1 MGESMGIPAVILC
14 GGLGTRLRQ
23 ETEFR
28 PKAMI
33 EVGGKPI
40 LWHIMKIYSQAGVN
54 DFIICLGYKGQM
66 IKDYFLNYRGSVSD
80 FTITLGQ
87 DETIEF
93 HTPPPAFENW
103 RVTCTDTGIEA
114 QTGARARKALKYVD
128 SDIFCLTY
136 GDGLS
141 DVDVGKLLEFH
152 RSHGKIGTL
161 TAVKA
166 SGRFGELK
174 LGRDEGV
181 LEFDEKPEDGGG
193 YVSGGFFVFDTKRF
207 AEYLPPGDDLALER
221 GPLDGLARDGQ
232 LMAYRHDGFWQ
243 CMDTFR
249 EWKIL
254 TDLWNTGDPPW
265 AVWLKR

>member
-1 MGESMGIPAVILC
+1 MGKLMGIPAVILC

-33 EVGGKPI
+33 DVGGQPI
-40 LWHIMKIYSQAGVN
+40 LWHIMKAYSSGGIK

-80 FTITLGQ
+80 FTISLGEE
-87 DETIEF
+87 ETIEY
-93 HTPPPAFENW
+93 HTPPEVLDDW
-103 RVTCTDTGIEA
+103 RVTCAETGLGA
-114 QTGARARKALKYVD
+114 QTGARVRKALKYVD

-141 DVDVGKLLEFH
+141 DVDIAELVEFH

-166 SGRFGELK
+166 TGRFGELK
-174 LGRDEGV
+174 LSGKDGV
-181 LEFDEKPEDGGG
+181 LKFDEKPDDGGA
-193 YVSGGFFVFDTKRF
+193 YINGGFFVFDTKRF
-207 AEYLPPGDDLALER
+207 ADYLPPGDDLSLER
-221 GPLDGLARDGQ
+221 TSLEHLARDGE
-232 LMAYRHDGFWQ
+232 LMAFRHDGFWQ

-254 TDLWNTGDPPW
+254 TQLWDSGNPPW
-265 AVWLKR
+265 AIWRSR